1 MGFYKNLCPGC
12 MNEVGDAKTCPYCN
26 FDLTAEQI
34 APYLP
39 YGTVLA
45 GKYAVGDVLEQ
56 NSEGVTYL
64 GLDTITNNC
73 VRIREFLPE
82 GLVSRDKSE
91 LKPVVS
97 DEQAESY
104 QKFRKDFLNLWHTIM
119 KLKTLES
126 MITVL
131 DVFEANDTA
140 YAVAEADGSKTLT
153 EYLNEKGG
161 TLEWS
166 EITEKIF
173 PTAQAVFAL
182 NEAGIVHGALSPDTL
197 FLCSNGQFKP
207 WGFSIAEVRKTEGAI
222 PADIRPGYAAIE
234 QYGND
239 RSLSPA
245 TDVYGFT
252 AVLYQCITGMMP
264 IDAEIRFKEDTLS
277 IPAAYARELPDHV
290 LAGFIGALQVR
301 PEDRTPDM
309 AFLLR
314 SFTKEGYEKQKKQ
327 AAALAGGSLIDPIS
341 DMEPTDLAPEKT
353 SDPVIVN
360 AAQGAV
366 VVKKDT
372 DPVKKTSTAS
382 TIILSI
388 SIVLVMVIFF
398 ACLALTG
405 IISFNVGGGATEKVV
420 EIPDFTNYK
429 KDDAYIS
436 QIADSYGLQITLQPR
451 SSDTVAQGVIFEQD
465 IEPGTKVA
473 RGSSLTLTYS
483 KGASTVT
490 LPNFTGMPFT
500 ETVYY
505 LGKLNLSY
513 NIVEKDNPG
522 GQTAGSVATMSPAAG
537 SVVYEGTEIT
547 IEIWG
552 DSPTSSGNGDITGP
566 NTGSQVTSSSSI
578 LDSIFGSLGD
588 SVSGLGSTIQGFFG

>member
-1 MGFYKNLCPGC
+1 MGFYKSLCPSC
-12 MNEVGDAKTCPYCN
+12 MNEVGDANTCPYCN
-26 FDLTAEQI
+26 FDLTAEQV

-73 VRIREFLPE
+73 VRIREFLPD

-97 DEQAESY
+97 DEQSESY

-173 PTAQAVFAL
+173 PAAQAVFAL
-182 NEAGIVHGALSPDTL
+182 NEAGIVLGALSPDTL

-252 AVLYQCITGMMP
+252 AVLGRGNEHLVVVDFCTGQVLRHLHAN
-264 IDAEIRFKEDTLS
+264 IVDAQ
-277 IPAAYARELPDHV
+277 RE
-290 LAGFIGALQVR
+290 R
-301 PEDRTPDM
+301 
-309 AFLLR
+309 
-314 SFTKEGYEKQKKQ
+314 
-327 AAALAGGSLIDPIS
+327 AALELLHHLRRAVVGIERRLGQFHGKLCRHGFGK
-341 DMEPTDLAPEKT
+341 LRR
-353 SDPVIVN
+353 
-360 AAQGAV
+360 GAV
-366 VVKKDT
+366 G
-372 DPVKKTSTAS
+372 
-382 TIILSI
+382 
-388 SIVLVMVIFF
+388 F
-398 ACLALTG
+398 
-405 IISFNVGGGATEKVV
+405 
-420 EIPDFTNYK
+420 
-429 KDDAYIS
+429 
-436 QIADSYGLQITLQPR
+436 
-451 SSDTVAQGVIFEQD
+451 
-465 IEPGTKVA
+465 
-473 RGSSLTLTYS
+473 
-483 KGASTVT
+483 
-490 LPNFTGMPFT
+490 FTG
-500 ETVYY
+500 V
-505 LGKLNLSY
+505 
-513 NIVEKDNPG
+513 
-522 GQTAGSVATMSPAAG
+522 
-537 SVVYEGTEIT
+537 
-547 IEIWG
+547 
-552 DSPTSSGNGDITGP
+552 
-566 NTGSQVTSSSSI
+566 
-578 LDSIFGSLGD
+578 SLGD
-588 SVSGLGSTIQGFFG
+588 LCVIKFIQTNGRHCHSSQT